1 MRSGRMKSKLGISVG
16 LLGAAVYLAALFGG
30 YVSVIVLAG
39 YILLFEENE
48 WLKKSAVKAV
58 ALMMSIAFAIT
69 LINLIPDLLSW
80 ISSLVSI
87 FKGTFNYSV
96 VSSVITLVTKAI
108 DIVRTSIFLM
118 LGAKALN
125 QGTVA
130 VPFVDKL
137 INKHF

>member
-1 MRSGRMKSKLGISVG
+1 MKSKLGISVG